1 VFCWE
6 TNPGYAVH
14 VLNYTNP
21 DAQHGWIQDTY
32 PIGAQRVALKL
43 PAGVRVKSVQ
53 LLRAEAAVPF
63 TMDGAT
69 VRFTIPRVED
79 YEVAAITVA

>member
-1 VFCWE
+1 
-6 TNPGYAVH
+6 
-14 VLNYTNP
+14 
-21 DAQHGWIQDTY
+21 
-32 PIGAQRVALKL
+32 
-43 PAGVRVKSVQ
+43 VRLKSVQ
-53 LLRAEAAVPF
+53 LLRAEAAVAF